1 MQELVVE
8 SLVVSLAM
16 VVFYVLVDETPQ
28 MPLAERDHACETL
41 LFDRPDEPLGIGV
54 EIGTFRRQPNRLNTG
69 ALQDLAKDPRIEGI
83 AVVNQMARPAQ
94 TAIDRVGQIAGL
106 LLHPRAA
113 RLRVDPGDGHAAGS
127 QLDHEEDEVP
137 PEPRQ
142 RQHLDGEQIAGRQAL
157 PVRLQERLPGH
168 VPASLGR
175 RVDSVGVQDPLHRG
189 PGDSVAE
196 VRERAADPRVAPPRI
211 VDRHPDHEL
220 GDVLS
225 GHWSTSTS
233 AGAAIVFR
241 GDQSPVPTQDRIRGD
256 EARDLRQDPPA
267 EFVTAHSE
275 STTLGVRQAKR
286 PRAQVFS
293 EDPILLPEIVDQIVL
308 VTVHPASEREDEE
321 LQRRRH
327 SLRLLGRLDQHRPSL
342 GRFFA
347 PYAVEDD
354 PEFDVK
360 KAQKKLRRFVEGHDH
375 AIRLKAEIMVDHFH
389 EQVIA
394 KNKIGGE
401 ARAMVV
407 TNGIERT
414 LQYFH
419 AIRDYLQESKSQY
432 RAVVAF
438 SGEPE
443 FGGEKVTEASLN
455 GFPSGQIADKIQQNP
470 YRFLICADKFQTGYD
485 EPLLHTM
492 YVDKTLSGIKAVQ
505 TLSRLNRA
513 HPKKHDVFVL
523 DFLNDADTIRDAFTD
538 YYRATILAGETDPDK
553 LHDLQADLDAA
564 QVYSPEQIDDF
575 VERYLD
581 GAERDQLDPILDAC
595 VAVYRNDLDED
606 GQVDFKG
613 KAKAFVRT
621 YGFLSCVLPYTN
633 AAWEKRSIFLN
644 FLISKLPAPEEED
657 LSKGILDAI
666 DMDSYRVEKRAV
678 RQILLPDENAEIAPV
693 PPSGGGHVP
702 EPELERLS
710 SILREFNDLFGAI
723 AWQDTDRVKEMITE
737 TIPFRV
743 AQDAAFKNARQNSD

>member
-1 MQELVVE
+1 MQELVIE

-16 VVFYVLVDETPQ
+16 VVFYVLVDETTQ

-54 EIGTFRRQPNRLNTG
+54 EIGTLRRQPNRLNTG

-83 AVVNQMARPAQ
+83 AVVNQRARPAQ
-94 TAIDRVGQIAGL
+94 TAIDRVGHIAGL

-168 VPASLGR
+168 VPAPLGR
-175 RVDSVGVQDPLHRG
+175 RVDSVVVQDPLHRG

-233 AGAAIVFR
+233 AGAAIVFL

-256 EARDLRQDPPA
+256 DARDLRQDPPA

-347 PYAVEDD
+347 PYGIRVIVENLDPNLDDRYAGLKQKLSHFELGLYALGPHAHLVGLSLSTLEIRSGTESLVRLERPRAFDDVQLEADTLPLFVRGTMTDVIEERVSLAIAVN
-354 PEFDVK
+354 
-360 KAQKKLRRFVEGHDH
+360 G
-375 AIRLKAEIMVDHFH
+375 
-389 EQVIA
+389 
-394 KNKIGGE
+394 
-401 ARAMVV
+401 MVV
-407 TNGIERT
+407 ATT
-414 LQYFH
+414 QTY
-419 AIRDYLQESKSQY
+419 QEHDEWVFASMIPEE
-432 RAVVAF
+432 ALT
-438 SGEPE
+438 SGANDVE
-443 FGGEKVTEASLN
+443 
-455 GFPSGQIADKIQQNP
+455 
-470 YRFLICADKFQTGYD
+470 
-485 EPLLHTM
+485 
-492 YVDKTLSGIKAVQ
+492 
-505 TLSRLNRA
+505 
-513 HPKKHDVFVL
+513 VFVVDSAGVL
-523 DFLNDADTIRDAFTD
+523 TSAMSRS
-538 YYRATILAGETDPDK
+538 AT
-553 LHDLQADLDAA
+553 
-564 QVYSPEQIDDF
+564 
-575 VERYLD
+575 
-581 GAERDQLDPILDAC
+581 
-595 VAVYRNDLDED
+595 
-606 GQVDFKG
+606 
-613 KAKAFVRT
+613 
-621 YGFLSCVLPYTN
+621 
-633 AAWEKRSIFLN
+633 
-644 FLISKLPAPEEED
+644 
-657 LSKGILDAI
+657 
-666 DMDSYRVEKRAV
+666 
-678 RQILLPDENAEIAPV
+678 
-693 PPSGGGHVP
+693 
-702 EPELERLS
+702 
-710 SILREFNDLFGAI
+710 
-723 AWQDTDRVKEMITE
+723 
-737 TIPFRV
+737 
-743 AQDAAFKNARQNSD
+743 

>member
-16 VVFYVLVDETPQ
+16 VVFSVLVDETTQ

-54 EIGTFRRQPNRLNTG
+54 EIGTLRRQPHRLNTG

-83 AVVNQMARPAQ
+83 AVVNQRARPAQ

-168 VPASLGR
+168 VPAPLGR
-175 RVDSVGVQDPLHRG
+175 RVDSVVVQDPLHRG
-189 PGDSVAE
+189 PGDRVAE

-233 AGAAIVFR
+233 AGAAIVFL

-256 EARDLRQDPPA
+256 DARDLRQDPPA

-308 VTVHPASEREDEE
+308 VTVHPASEREDED

-347 PYAVEDD
+347 PYAVDD
-354 PEFDVK
+354 
-360 KAQKKLRRFVEGHDH
+360 
-375 AIRLKAEIMVDHFH
+375 EI
-389 EQVIA
+389 
-394 KNKIGGE
+394 
-401 ARAMVV
+401 ARV
-407 TNGIERT
+407 TADAAYDT
-414 LQYFH
+414 
-419 AIRDYLQESKSQY
+419 
-432 RAVVAF
+432 VAF
-438 SGEPE
+438 Y
-443 FGGEKVTEASLN
+443 EAA
-455 GFPSGQIADKIQQNP
+455 G
-470 YRFLICADKFQTGYD
+470 
-485 EPLLHTM
+485 M
-492 YVDKTLSGIKAVQ
+492 
-505 TLSRLNRA
+505 
-513 HPKKHDVFVL
+513 
-523 DFLNDADTIRDAFTD
+523 RDAT
-538 YYRATILAGETDPDK
+538 
-553 LHDLQADLDAA
+553 
-564 QVYSPEQIDDF
+564 V
-575 VERYLD
+575 V
-581 GAERDQLDPILDAC
+581 
-595 VAVYRNDLDED
+595 
-606 GQVDFKG
+606 
-613 KAKAFVRT
+613 
-621 YGFLSCVLPYTN
+621 
-633 AAWEKRSIFLN
+633 
-644 FLISKLPAPEEED
+644 
-657 LSKGILDAI
+657 
-666 DMDSYRVEKRAV
+666 
-678 RQILLPDENAEIAPV
+678 V
-693 PPSGGGHVP
+693 PPSKTARVSRRRPRSRARDRTITDVRTLGRSRWKKASGYHQQARVENAFFRYKSIVGDCLRARSSSGQRREAVLACNVLNRMT
-702 EPELERLS
+702 ELGRPVS
-710 SILREFNDLFGAI
+710 YRIGR
-723 AWQDTDRVKEMITE
+723 
-737 TIPFRV
+737 
-743 AQDAAFKNARQNSD
+743 

>member
-16 VVFYVLVDETPQ
+16 VVFYVLVDETTQ

-54 EIGTFRRQPNRLNTG
+54 EIGTLRRQPNRLNTG

-94 TAIDRVGQIAGL
+94 TAIDRVGHIAGL

-168 VPASLGR
+168 VPAPLGR
-175 RVDSVGVQDPLHRG
+175 RVDSVVVQDPLHRG

-233 AGAAIVFR
+233 AGAAIVFL

-256 EARDLRQDPPA
+256 DARDLRQDPPA

-347 PYAVEDD
+347 PYEQPMEGHRVRRQRSSTTTTKQPEPLERIQPNAAGIDCGSRHHHVAVPVDRD
-354 PEFDVK
+354 PEPV
-360 KAQKKLRRFVEGHDH
+360 RRFKTFTPDLY
-375 AIRLKAEIMVDHFH
+375 RMVDWLEACRIDTVAMEATGVYWIPIYDILEQRGFKVVLVNARHVKNVPGRKTDVVDCQWIQELH
-389 EQVIA
+389 EVGLLRGSFRPSVEIVS
-394 KNKIGGE
+394 
-401 ARAMVV
+401 R
-407 TNGIERT
+407 R
-414 LQYFH
+414 
-419 AIRDYLQESKSQY
+419 
-432 RAVVAF
+432 
-438 SGEPE
+438 
-443 FGGEKVTEASLN
+443 ASLRHRETLVQEAAN
-455 GFPSGQIADKIQQNP
+455 HIRRMQKSLALMNVHLHNVLTDITGLTGMQIVRDIASG
-470 YRFLICADKFQTGYD
+470 
-485 EPLLHTM
+485 
-492 YVDKTLSGIKAVQ
+492 V
-505 TLSRLNRA
+505 
-513 HPKKHDVFVL
+513 
-523 DFLNDADTIRDAFTD
+523 
-538 YYRATILAGETDPDK
+538 TDP
-553 LHDLQADLDAA
+553 
-564 QVYSPEQIDDF
+564 
-575 VERYLD
+575 
-581 GAERDQLDPILDAC
+581 
-595 VAVYRNDLDED
+595 
-606 GQVDFKG
+606 
-613 KAKAFVRT
+613 
-621 YGFLSCVLPYTN
+621 N
-633 AAWEKRSIFLN
+633 A
-644 FLISKLPAPEEED
+644 
-657 LSKGILDAI
+657 
-666 DMDSYRVEKRAV
+666 
-678 RQILLPDENAEIAPV
+678 
-693 PPSGGGHVP
+693 
-702 EPELERLS
+702 
-710 SILREFNDLFGAI
+710 
-723 AWQDTDRVKEMITE
+723 
-737 TIPFRV
+737 
-743 AQDAAFKNARQNSD
+743 

>member
-16 VVFYVLVDETPQ
+16 VVFSVLVDETTQ

-41 LFDRPDEPLGIGV
+41 LFNRADEPLGIGV
-54 EIGTFRRQPNRLNTG
+54 EIGTLRRQPNRLNTG

-94 TAIDRVGQIAGL
+94 TAIDRVGHIAGL

-142 RQHLDGEQIAGRQAL
+142 RPHLDGEQIAGRQAL

-168 VPASLGR
+168 VPAPLGR
-175 RVDSVGVQDPLHRG
+175 RVDSVVVQDPLHRG

-233 AGAAIVFR
+233 AGAAIVFL

-256 EARDLRQDPPA
+256 DARDLRQDPPA

-347 PYAVEDD
+347 PYEILEGGGVQPIRLPPKSPNLTAYAE
-354 PEFDVK
+354 
-360 KAQKKLRRFVEGHDH
+360 RFVRSIQEEWLSRVVPLGEGHLRLLVGEYVEHDH
-375 AIRLKAEIMVDHFH
+375 RERNHQGLDNQLLQRPPPPVSLAADVQRRERL
-389 EQVIA
+389 
-394 KNKIGGE
+394 GG
-401 ARAMVV
+401 
-407 TNGIERT
+407 
-414 LQYFH
+414 L
-419 AIRDYLQESKSQY
+419 
-432 RAVVAF
+432 
-438 SGEPE
+438 
-443 FGGEKVTEASLN
+443 
-455 GFPSGQIADKIQQNP
+455 
-470 YRFLICADKFQTGYD
+470 
-485 EPLLHTM
+485 
-492 YVDKTLSGIKAVQ
+492 
-505 TLSRLNRA
+505 
-513 HPKKHDVFVL
+513 
-523 DFLNDADTIRDAFTD
+523 
-538 YYRATILAGETDPDK
+538 
-553 LHDLQADLDAA
+553 
-564 QVYSPEQIDDF
+564 
-575 VERYLD
+575 
-581 GAERDQLDPILDAC
+581 
-595 VAVYRNDLDED
+595 
-606 GQVDFKG
+606 
-613 KAKAFVRT
+613 
-621 YGFLSCVLPYTN
+621 
-633 AAWEKRSIFLN
+633 LN
-644 FLISKLPAPEEED
+644 F
-657 LSKGILDAI
+657 
-666 DMDSYRVEKRAV
+666 Y
-678 RQILLPDENAEIAPV
+678 
-693 PPSGGGHVP
+693 H
-702 EPELERLS
+702 
-710 SILREFNDLFGAI
+710 RE
-723 AWQDTDRVKEMITE
+723 
-737 TIPFRV
+737 
-743 AQDAAFKNARQNSD
+743 AA

>member
-16 VVFYVLVDETPQ
+16 VVFSVLVDETTQ

-54 EIGTFRRQPNRLNTG
+54 EIGTLRRQPNRLNTG

-94 TAIDRVGQIAGL
+94 TAIDRVGHIAGL

-168 VPASLGR
+168 VPAPLGR
-175 RVDSVGVQDPLHRG
+175 RVDSVVVQDPLHRG
-189 PGDSVAE
+189 PGDRVAE

-211 VDRHPDHEL
+211 VDRHPDHKL

-233 AGAAIVFR
+233 AGAAIVFL

-256 EARDLRQDPPA
+256 DARDLRQDPPA

-347 PYAVEDD
+347 PYDIYQHLMDYWAETMQDD
-354 PEFDVK
+354 AYLISAAGWVTGAQPREIVQVK
-360 KAQKKLRRFVEGHDH
+360 NKDKKLVWPESHDYLKGKRRFKSDLVP
-375 AIRLKAEIMVDHFH
+375 APILV
-389 EQVIA
+389 
-394 KNKIGGE
+394 
-401 ARAMVV
+401 AR
-407 TNGIERT
+407 
-414 LQYFH
+414 YF
-419 AIRDYLQESKSQY
+419 
-432 RAVVAF
+432 V
-438 SGEPE
+438 
-443 FGGEKVTEASLN
+443 
-455 GFPSGQIADKIQQNP
+455 
-470 YRFLICADKFQTGYD
+470 
-485 EPLLHTM
+485 
-492 YVDKTLSGIKAVQ
+492 
-505 TLSRLNRA
+505 
-513 HPKKHDVFVL
+513 
-523 DFLNDADTIRDAFTD
+523 
-538 YYRATILAGETDPDK
+538 
-553 LHDLQADLDAA
+553 
-564 QVYSPEQIDDF
+564 
-575 VERYLD
+575 
-581 GAERDQLDPILDAC
+581 AERDALEAFDNQFATLEQQLDEMRQENSGEDGLLAEVIEGEGDKQKIAAK
-595 VAVYRNDLDED
+595 AVKARLKEIGKDPLHADERAALEAYAGLLKQQKEAKDKRKAAQEDLDKKIDARYHTLTEVEIKTLV
-606 GQVDFKG
+606 VDDKWMTR
-613 KAKAFVRT
+613 V
-621 YGFLSCVLPYTN
+621 S
-633 AAWEKRSIFLN
+633 AAVQ
-644 FLISKLPAPEEED
+644 
-657 LSKGILDAI
+657 G
-666 DMDSYRVEKRAV
+666 
-678 RQILLPDENAEIAPV
+678 
-693 PPSGGGHVP
+693 
-702 EPELERLS
+702 EL
-710 SILREFNDLFGAI
+710 
-723 AWQDTDRVKEMITE
+723 DRVSQTLTGRIRQLAERYATPLPKLVDELGTLAA
-737 TIPFRV
+737 RV
-743 AQDAAFKNARQNSD
+743 DEHLNTMGAKQ

>member
-16 VVFYVLVDETPQ
+16 VVFYVLVDETTQ

-54 EIGTFRRQPNRLNTG
+54 EIGTLRRQPNRLSTG

-168 VPASLGR
+168 VPAPLGR
-175 RVDSVGVQDPLHRG
+175 RVDSVVVQDPLHRG

-233 AGAAIVFR
+233 AGAAIVFL

-256 EARDLRQDPPA
+256 DARDLRQDPPA

-347 PYAVEDD
+347 PYDED
-354 PEFDVK
+354 
-360 KAQKKLRRFVEGHDH
+360 
-375 AIRLKAEIMVDHFH
+375 
-389 EQVIA
+389 
-394 KNKIGGE
+394 
-401 ARAMVV
+401 
-407 TNGIERT
+407 
-414 LQYFH
+414 
-419 AIRDYLQESKSQY
+419 
-432 RAVVAF
+432 
-438 SGEPE
+438 
-443 FGGEKVTEASLN
+443 LN
-455 GFPSGQIADKIQQNP
+455 
-470 YRFLICADKFQTGYD
+470 
-485 EPLLHTM
+485 
-492 YVDKTLSGIKAVQ
+492 
-505 TLSRLNRA
+505 
-513 HPKKHDVFVL
+513 
-523 DFLNDADTIRDAFTD
+523 
-538 YYRATILAGETDPDK
+538 
-553 LHDLQADLDAA
+553 AA
-564 QVYSPEQIDDF
+564 QRLSADPTFRLIGSPK
-575 VERYLD
+575 RWN
-581 GAERDQLDPILDAC
+581 R
-595 VAVYRNDLDED
+595 
-606 GQVDFKG
+606 
-613 KAKAFVRT
+613 
-621 YGFLSCVLPYTN
+621 N
-633 AAWEKRSIFLN
+633 AALTSTLHWFETELLTREENLVGLMAVNCDLIGQAETLDRSERVVL
-644 FLISKLPAPEEED
+644 
-657 LSKGILDAI
+657 
-666 DMDSYRVEKRAV
+666 DMDSSES
-678 RQILLPDENAEIAPV
+678 PV
-693 PPSGGGHVP
+693 HGQQEGSAYNGH
-702 EPELERLS
+702 
-710 SILREFNDLFGAI
+710 F
-723 AWQDTDRVKEMITE
+723 
-737 TIPFRV
+737 
-743 AQDAAFKNARQNSD
+743 